1 MNFDQGNFDFDA
13 PGSEAGYQKWQQQ
26 LDENKRAFELRHGI
40 VLGRRVKVWL
50 TGGTLPL
57 EGMIHLSPQK
67 DRQVTSKLRLLMGCR
82 EFSPMEIESIV
93 CIDAESALD

>member
-26 LDENKRAFELRHGI
+26 QNEKKRAFELRHGI

-50 TGGTLPL
+50 TGETLPL

-67 DRQVTSKLRLLMGCR
+67 DRQMTSKLRLLMGSR
-82 EFSPMEIESIV
+82 EFSPTEIESIV
-93 CIDAESALD
+93 RLEDL